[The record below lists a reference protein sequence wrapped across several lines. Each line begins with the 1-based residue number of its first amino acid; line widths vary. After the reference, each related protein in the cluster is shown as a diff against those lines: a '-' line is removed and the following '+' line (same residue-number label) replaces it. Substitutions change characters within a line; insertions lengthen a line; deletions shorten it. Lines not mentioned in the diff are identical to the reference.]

1 MDGQFLAVGSY
12 DNYIDVYDV
21 GKQYGRVGVAKG
33 HSSYIRH
40 LDWSSDSTVLQS
52 NSGNHELKFWEMPS
66 GKEIKHA
73 NDTRNVDWHSWT
85 CVVGWPVQ
93 GIWPRLSSGTGS
105 ACSMRFGSAG
115 PRRVGKVGRKD
126 CTRDLMCHVMN
137 DAPWMYVLRL

>member
-1 MDGQFLAVGSY
+1 M
-12 DNYIDVYDV
+12 

-40 LDWSSDSTVLQS
+40 FDWSSDSTVLQS

-93 GIWPRLSSGTGS
+93 GIWPRLSSGTDVFSVDRSHTRTCVASGD
-105 ACSMRFGSAG
+105 RFGMW
-115 PRRVGKVGRKD
+115 
-126 CTRDLMCHVMN
+126 L
-137 DAPWMYVLRL
+137 